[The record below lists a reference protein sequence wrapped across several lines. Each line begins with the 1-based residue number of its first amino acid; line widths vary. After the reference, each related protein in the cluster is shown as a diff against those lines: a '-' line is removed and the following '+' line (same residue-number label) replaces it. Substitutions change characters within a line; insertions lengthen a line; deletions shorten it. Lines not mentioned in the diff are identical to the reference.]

1 MNCLNKPSSN
11 CTTPEELDAYNRR
24 TARMILDAVQEGA
37 GHLYTNEEIS
47 WALQMT
53 GDLPLPNNQC

>member
-11 CTTPEELDAYNRR
+11 YTTPEELDAYNRR
-24 TARMILDAVQEGA
+24 TAKMILDAVQEGA
-37 GHLYTNEEIS
+37 GHLYTSEEIS

-53 GDLPLPNNQC
+53 GDLPLQNNQY